1 MVGVKNMSKY
11 DKMIALNKKASDE
24 KVGTA
29 KKAIHKM
36 IDEGEKVTIPKL
48 MQNMIVRREI
58 DRAMEQQAGM
68 VDPKRFIGD
77 MALKSRIELLEEQNR
92 ELRRTVGE
100 LEKDKKRLEKALN
113 RKDLELL
120 KNF

>member
-1 MVGVKNMSKY
+1 
-11 DKMIALNKKASDE
+11 MIALNKKASDE

-48 MQNMIVRREI
+48 MHRTGLSRGFFYKNLTVRREI
-58 DRAMEQQAGM
+58 DRAVEQQAGM
-68 VDPKRFIGD
+68 VDPKRYIGD
-77 MALKSRIELLEEQNR
+77 MALRSRIELLEQQNR
-92 ELRRTVGE
+92 ELQRTVAE

-113 RKDLELL
+113 RKDLDLL